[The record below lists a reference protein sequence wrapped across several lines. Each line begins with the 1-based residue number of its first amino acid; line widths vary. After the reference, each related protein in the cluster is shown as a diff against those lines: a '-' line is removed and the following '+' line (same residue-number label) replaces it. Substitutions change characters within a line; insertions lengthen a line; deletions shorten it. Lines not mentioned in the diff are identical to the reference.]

1 MHRALER
8 LASGSGRPSA
18 VAGWTGRAAAALAL
32 LLAACVGLH
41 AEPTLRVLAWP
52 GYADADIVKS
62 FERQHHVH
70 VQVSIVSSDESL
82 WARVNANDA
91 GDVDVFAVNTAELK
105 RYEDAGL
112 VVPLDRAHIPN
123 TQHQLPRFRDLAAIP
138 NLVRDG
144 HVYAIPYTYSEMG
157 LIYDRRQVNPPPT
170 SINAL
175 WDPKYQ
181 GRVLAFDTS
190 SHNFSIAALA
200 LGLRDPFHIPDAQ
213 IPAVVRKLVELR
225 RNVLTFYSLPEEAA
239 QLFERQHVALLYA
252 NYGTQQV
259 QQLRREGADIGYVIP
274 REGAL
279 AWLDCWAVTRGA
291 RDQALAEAWIDHVLE
306 RSASVALTERQGLA
320 NTVVHS
326 GTDMRDSRILWL
338 ESVENADRRAALWAR
353 IISGDQVGAILAA
366 GPP

>member
-1 MHRALER
+1 
-8 LASGSGRPSA
+8 LADKAGPR
-18 VAGWTGRAAAALAL
+18 AGWGW
-32 LLAACVGLH
+32 LAAGISLLVACAALH

-52 GYADADIVKS
+52 GYADADIVKA
-62 FERQHHVH
+62 FEQQHHVH

-82 WARVNANDA
+82 WQRVNENDA
-91 GDVDVFAVNTAELK
+91 GNVDVFAVNTAELK
-105 RYEDAGL
+105 RYVDASL
-112 VVPLDRAHIPN
+112 VVPLDRDNIPN
-123 TQHQLPRFRDLAAIP
+123 TQHQLPRFRNLGAIP
-138 NLVRDG
+138 NLVREG
-144 HVYAIPYTYSEMG
+144 RVYAIPYTYSEMG
-157 LIYDRRQVNPPPT
+157 LIYDKRQVPAPPT

-175 WDPKYQ
+175 WDPAYQ

-200 LGLRDPFHIPDAQ
+200 LGLPDPFHIPDAQ
-213 IPAVVRKLVELR
+213 LPAVVRKLVELR

-239 QLFERQHVALLYA
+239 QLFKRQHVALLFA

-259 QQLRREGADIGYVIP
+259 QQLRQAGADIGYVIP

-291 RDQALAEAWIDHVLE
+291 RDKPLAEAWINHVLE
-306 RSASVALTERQGLA
+306 RRASMALTERQGLA
-320 NTVVHS
+320 NTVVPS

-353 IISGDQVGAILAA
+353 IISGDQVDAILAA
-366 GPP
+366 RQP